1 MFTKSQYEEYEIK
14 YKDRINSLTREF
26 IADVGNAME
35 IFHKKHSKENGNVVI
50 AASHKALRSLFE
62 GSCCE
67 LVKAAENKERALIAI
82 SNQID
87 SIKKEVEKERNV
99 HETD

>member
-62 GSCCE
+62 GSCCQ
-67 LVKAAENKERALIAI
+67 LVEGAEDKEKAIKIVC
-82 SNQID
+82 NQIE
-87 SIKKEVEKERNV
+87 SIKKEVEKEGNV
-99 HETD
+99 K